1 MVTAAIVLA
10 AAVFAAAAWMGS
22 RLAATATQLR
32 DDARRAR
39 VVRLLALFAPASA
52 TATEDVQTL
61 LAWQPL
67 AACARAMCA
76 EEFAD
81 LDRARGATFP
91 FSDKQ
96 IEAAHA
102 KWSTDWL
109 AWELAHDIE
118 YKLKAALLQEEL
130 GDSKASTLGRARL
143 DAVER
148 EKLAGY
154 QRRYEEY
161 TRVSKALQ
169 ALLT

>member
-10 AAVFAAAAWMGS
+10 AAVLVGAAWIGS
-22 RLAATATQLR
+22 RLAATAAQLR

-39 VVRLLALFAPASA
+39 AVKLFALFAPVSA
-52 TATEDVQTL
+52 AATEDVRTL

-67 AACARAMCA
+67 AACARAMCG
-76 EEFAD
+76 EEFAE
-81 LDRARGATFP
+81 LDRARGTTFP
-91 FSDKQ
+91 FGAEQ
-96 IEAAHA
+96 IETAHA
-102 KWSTDWL
+102 RWSADWL
-109 AWELAHDIE
+109 AWELAHDSE

-130 GDSKASTLGRARL
+130 GDSTGSTLGRARL

-161 TRVSKALQ
+161 TRVSRALQ
-169 ALLT
+169 TLLT